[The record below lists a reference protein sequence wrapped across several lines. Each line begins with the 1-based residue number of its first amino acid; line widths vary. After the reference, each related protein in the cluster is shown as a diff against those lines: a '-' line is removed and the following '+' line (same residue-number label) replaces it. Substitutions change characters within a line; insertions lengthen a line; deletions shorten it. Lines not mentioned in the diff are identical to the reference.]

1 MDPMQAIT
9 LGQNAIAISLLL
21 SAPLL
26 LIGMVVGL
34 LIAIFQATTQIQ
46 EMTLT
51 FVPKIVAV
59 MLALLFFSSWM
70 LIKLTDYTQDLFLSI
85 PNLTR

>member
-1 MDPMQAIT
+1 MVPMEAVT
-9 LGQNAIAISLLL
+9 LGQNAVAISLLL

-26 LIGMVVGL
+26 IIGMVVGL
-34 LIAIFQATTQIQ
+34 FVAIFQATTQIQ

-70 LIKLTDYTQDLFLSI
+70 LIKMTDYTQDLFLSI
-85 PNLTR
+85 PNLIR

>member
-1 MDPMQAIT
+1 MSPLAVVS
-9 LGQNAIAISLLL
+9 LGQNAVTITLLL

-26 LIGMVVGL
+26 ITGMVVGL
-34 LIAIFQATTQIQ
+34 IIAIFQATTQIQ

-51 FVPKIVAV
+51 FVPKIFGV

-70 LIKLTDYTQDLFLSI
+70 LIKLTDYTQELFINI
-85 PNLTR
+85 PNIIR

>member
-1 MDPMQAIT
+1 MSPLEVVT
-9 LGQNAIAISLLL
+9 LGQKAVTITLLL

-26 LIGMVVGL
+26 ITGMVVGL
-34 LIAIFQATTQIQ
+34 IIAIFQATTQIQ

-59 MLALLFFSSWM
+59 MLALLFFASWM
-70 LIKLTDYTQDLFLSI
+70 LIKMTDYTQELFINI
-85 PNLTR
+85 PNIIR

>member
-1 MDPMQAIT
+1 MDPIEAVT
-9 LGQNAIAISLLL
+9 LGQNAVLISLLL

-34 LIAIFQATTQIQ
+34 AVAIFQATTQIQ

-70 LIKLTDYTQDLFLSI
+70 LIKMTDYTQDLILSI
-85 PNLTR
+85 PDLIR

>member
-1 MDPMQAIT
+1 MVPMEAVT
-9 LGQNAIAISLLL
+9 LGQNAVTISLLL

-26 LIGMVVGL
+26 IIGMVVGL
-34 LIAIFQATTQIQ
+34 FVAIFQATTQIQ

-70 LIKLTDYTQDLFLSI
+70 LIKMTDYTQDLFLSI
-85 PNLTR
+85 PNLIR

>member
-1 MDPMQAIT
+1 MTSLEVVT
-9 LGQNAIAISLLL
+9 LAERAVTLTLLL

-26 LIGMVVGL
+26 IVGL
-34 LIAIFQATTQIQ
+34 AVGLMIALFQATTQIQ

-59 MLALLFFSSWM
+59 MLSLLFFASWM
-70 LIKLTDYTQDLFLSI
+70 MIKITDYTNDLITSI
-85 PNLTR
+85 PDLIR

>member
-1 MDPMQAIT
+1 MIPMEAVT
-9 LGQNAIAISLLL
+9 LGQNAITITLLL

-26 LIGMVVGL
+26 LVGMVVGL
-34 LIAIFQATTQIQ
+34 LVALFQATTQIQ

-70 LIKLTDYTQDLFLSI
+70 LIKLTDYTSSLFLSI
-85 PNLTR
+85 PDIIR